1 MKKYLVIGNPV
12 EHSLSPQLHNYWL
25 KKNNIKAI
33 YEKKLLK
40 ISEIQEIILQMKKD
54 QINGVNVTIPFK
66 NSVIPFL
73 DDITDLAKETQ
84 SVNTLYKK
92 KGKVIGDNTDVGGFK
107 CALENINYNV
117 KEKKILILGAG
128 GVAPSVIAA
137 LKKMGALDIT
147 LSNRTKDKAEKLKK
161 IYPDLKVI
169 DWGKLSEF
177 DMVINATSLGLKK
190 EDKIEIDYSVVGSNK
205 FFYDIIYSP
214 SKTKFLSKAKE
225 LLNQT
230 ENGKKM
236 FIYQAQLAFEIWH
249 GIKPEIDDEVIKLLD
264 ND

>member
-128 GVAPSVIAA
+128 GVTPSVIAA

-190 EDKIEIDYSVVGSNK
+190 RR
-205 FFYDIIYSP
+205 
-214 SKTKFLSKAKE
+214 
-225 LLNQT
+225 
-230 ENGKKM
+230 
-236 FIYQAQLAFEIWH
+236 
-249 GIKPEIDDEVIKLLD
+249 
-264 ND
+264 

>member
-33 YEKKLLK
+33 YEKKLIK
-40 ISEIQEIILQMKKD
+40 ISEIQEIISQLKKD

-73 DDITDLAKETQ
+73 DDITELAKETQ

-92 KGKVIGDNTDVGGFK
+92 KDRVIGDNTDVGGFK

-117 KEKKILILGAG
+117 REKKILILGAG
-128 GVAPSVIAA
+128 GVTSSVIAA

-177 DMVINATSLGLKK
+177 DMVINTTSLGLKK
-190 EDKIEIDYSVVGSNK
+190 EDKIEIDYSVIGSNK

-214 SKTKFLSKAKE
+214 SETKFLSKAKK

-249 GIKPEIDDEVIKLLD
+249 GIKPEIDDEVIKLLG